1 MVEQHLGGLVA
12 VGIREGMPRPFAERA
27 ERNALAVVLGVG
39 LESRRVDGHGES
51 AVADGE
57 WRQAVDAL
65 HVRVV
70 ALDDGA
76 AVDGL
81 CRGGIRY

>member
-51 AVADGE
+51 AVADG
-57 WRQAVDAL
+57 
-65 HVRVV
+65 
-70 ALDDGA
+70 
-76 AVDGL
+76 
-81 CRGGIRY
+81 